1 MAGGNTY
8 ETKVDSVLEWRQRD
22 EAAGDEHPPV
32 GRNSIL
38 LVGRHGGREM
48 MRCSGKEFSSPVRM
62 TLYQV
67 HLVPAIDVSAFSL
80 DGRPWL

>member
-8 ETKVDSVLEWRQRD
+8 ETKVDSILEWRQRD
-22 EAAGDEHPPV
+22 EAAGDKHPPV

-48 MRCSGKEFSSPVRM
+48 MQCSGKELNSSVRM
-62 TLYQV
+62 ALYQV
-67 HLVPAIDVSAFSL
+67 HLARGIDVSASSS
-80 DGRPWL
+80 DAWPWL